1 MGLLHRTNSG
11 QNHIQAPRML
21 PYLDFPLLTLKAST
35 ARAHADHDH
44 KQDRDRRM
52 QGVTKR
58 EGPFVEYRSD
68 EES

>member
-1 MGLLHRTNSG
+1 
-11 QNHIQAPRML
+11 ML